1 MSSCCG
7 LRKRGQDDR
16 EPLLPQYRDET
27 EMQRQLHQKLHSYQM
42 FRALADGY
50 MPSNEQVIIN
60 LRTLLASDLLNPSD
74 PELSDSGRLLTK
86 YTKEW
91 LKHFV
96 ELLFHKNNGDQ
107 IQDFIWYLTKSR
119 ISVDV
124 EDLGRR
130 ASKAKS
136 KANTAAAYQS
146 LNTVG
151 SLLLTNSDFRLFLLD
166 LNVIGREVFKD
177 TAFTL
182 SSVAEDAGKRLEP
195 SQEKQI
201 AVKHPGEDSKTA
213 VSKEDVQQ
221 EAAEVSDVVTDGAAT
236 VAKEASKSVADK
248 LKGDEKD
255 TLLYRLKQTVLK
267 LRQRN
272 DYSDSVSTLSTLVK
286 RYALVY
292 SRAMQETV
300 NTAQKDVHQN
310 PETDRALK
318 NFWSFVSS
326 FGDQHQWS
334 ELQRK
339 LNQVLD
345 HQQNNP
351 QFENVMDDVGNS
363 LQSLLTDPEFF
374 DHADEKFQELRSKS
388 RGLGANSKVRQDVD
402 DFLAQAQIT
411 LQSVLHDRDINTLI
425 SLSLKIFNILS
436 PQYSITNQELIQ
448 DAINFFVPTLINSIQ
463 YIPIPRLELSTPD
476 IDLLLESLVL
486 EPGRTINHS
495 SFLPFR
501 FHATTRTDLDVHKTH
516 LRTIST
522 RTATILTISLS
533 GLSLRASDLGFWLR
547 AHRGLFR
554 FSSSGIASFAL
565 DDRGIDIELDIEIG
579 RDRLEQM
586 LSLRGVR
593 VRVHKLRYAIRKSRF
608 GWLGWLVKPLLRPIL
623 KRVMER
629 QIAQGI
635 AEFCHA
641 ANREV
646 VFARERLRAT
656 RVAEPRDLITFVRA
670 VAARLAPAEDP
681 DVYARVGV
689 DEPGKGVFK
698 GVYTPASL
706 VEVLKEEGA
715 RAGERVED
723 REGEGWRNGIFDV
736 QAQLG

>member
-1 MSSCCG
+1 
-7 LRKRGQDDR
+7 
-16 EPLLPQYRDET
+16 
-27 EMQRQLHQKLHSYQM
+27 M

-91 LKHFV
+91 LKHFI
-96 ELLFHKNNGDQ
+96 ELLFHKNSGDQ

-136 KANTAAAYQS
+136 KANTAA
-146 LNTVG
+146 
-151 SLLLTNSDFRLFLLD
+151 D

-182 SSVAEDAGKRLEP
+182 SAVAEDAGNRLEP
-195 SQEKQI
+195 SQEEQI
-201 AVKHPGEDSKTA
+201 AVKQPGEDSKTA
-213 VSKEDVQQ
+213 VSKEDIKQ
-221 EAAEVSDVVTDGAAT
+221 EAAEVSDIVTDGAAT
-236 VAKEASKSVADK
+236 VAKEASKSVADR

-326 FGDQHQWS
+326 FGEQDQWD

-339 LNQVLD
+339 LNRVLD
-345 HQQNNP
+345 HQQSNP

-388 RGLGANSKVRQDVD
+388 HGLGANSNVRQDVD
-402 DFLAQAQIT
+402 DLLAQAQIT
-411 LQSVLHDRDINTLI
+411 LRSVLQDRDINTLI
-425 SLSLKIFNILS
+425 SLSLKIFQILS
-436 PQYSITNQELIQ
+436 PQHALANQELIQ

-476 IDLLLESLVL
+476 IDLLLESLIL

-501 FHATTRTDLDVHKTH
+501 FHATTRTDLDVRKTH

-547 AHRGLFR
+547 THRGLFR
-554 FSSSGIASFAL
+554 FTSSGLASFAL
-565 DDRGIDIELDIEIG
+565 DERGIDIELDIEIG
-579 RDRLEQM
+579 RERLEQM

-635 AEFCHA
+635 TEFCHA

-656 RVAEPRDLITFVRA
+656 RVAEPRDLVTFVRA

-706 VEVLKEEGA
+706 VEVWREEGA

-736 QAQLG
+736 RAQLG